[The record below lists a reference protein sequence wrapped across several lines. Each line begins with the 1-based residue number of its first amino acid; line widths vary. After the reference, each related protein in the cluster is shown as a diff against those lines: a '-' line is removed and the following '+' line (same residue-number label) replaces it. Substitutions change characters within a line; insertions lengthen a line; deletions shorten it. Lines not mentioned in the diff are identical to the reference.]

1 MGDQMDLARQQQ
13 VLDTERARLE
23 ADRKRLEEAER
34 AFRDQRTALEATT
47 IAALHAQ
54 AVAVLNIRTLIP
66 VVLDYDSPNYTKW
79 RGLFLLV
86 VGKYA
91 LSDHVLSDIVYPDD
105 PAWNRMECTVLSWL
119 YGTISS
125 SLVEIVM
132 SPSASARHVWLGLEE
147 QFIGNKETRAL
158 YLDAEF
164 RNFAQGDLSI
174 SDYCRKL
181 KSMADALGDLGEPV
195 LDRTLVLAVL
205 RGLSDK
211 FSHMAALIR
220 RSKPL
225 PSFVDVRAELME
237 TNLSSSRRTEVEDKQ

>member
-1 MGDQMDLARQQQ
+1 MGDSMTEAERAAERIRLE
-13 VLDTERARLE
+13 VERARLD
-23 ADRKRLEEAER
+23 ADRKRLEDDER
-34 AFRDQRTALEATT
+34 AFRDQQNALEATT

-54 AVAVLNIRTLIP
+54 AVAVINIRALIP

-79 RGLFLLV
+79 RGLFLLL

-91 LSDHVLSDIVYPDD
+91 LSDHVLSDDAYPID

-125 SLVEIVM
+125 SLAEIVM
-132 SPSASARHVWLGLEE
+132 SSTALARHVWLGLEE

-164 RNFAQGDLSI
+164 RNFVQGDLST

-205 RGLSDK
+205 RGLNDK
-211 FSHMAALIR
+211 FSHLAALIR

-225 PSFVDVRAELME
+225 P
-237 TNLSSSRRTEVEDKQ
+237 